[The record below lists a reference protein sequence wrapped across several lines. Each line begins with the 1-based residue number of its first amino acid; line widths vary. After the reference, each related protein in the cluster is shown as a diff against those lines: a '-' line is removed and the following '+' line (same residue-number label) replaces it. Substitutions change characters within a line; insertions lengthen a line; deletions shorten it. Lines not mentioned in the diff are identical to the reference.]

1 MSDFHLPNDTPRH
14 HRNRRLRRR
23 ISPARMARVLP
34 SALTLG
40 NLLCGFAAI
49 FYASRPAL
57 LPGGEP
63 NLVLGYWTPLTF
75 AGSLV
80 FIGMIFD
87 ALDGRVARMTRQ
99 TSELGE
105 QLDSMSDMVTFGV
118 APAFCVIQLVDI
130 GVPFLGAARVDTYFD
145 RAVLVI
151 AGVYA
156 ACCALRL
163 ARYNIEIDNPEES
176 DHLSF
181 KGLPSPA
188 AAGTV
193 ASLVL
198 LHQSLIADHATASVI
213 TGIGMVL
220 ITLLTAVGMV
230 STMRYPHLLNKYL
243 RGRAP
248 FHIIATAVLL
258 LIPAMLDLNITLA
271 VVFVAYALSTPVLM
285 VVAVLRGKPVP
296 QPLRFTGADESEDD
310 ESPRRAE
317 NQ

>member
-1 MSDFHLPNDTPRH
+1 MSDFHPPDPE
-14 HRNRRLRRR
+14 RRSRRRRRR

-49 FYASRPAL
+49 FYASRPL
-57 LPGGEP
+57 MLPSGEA
-63 NLVLGYWTPLTF
+63 NLVLGYWTPLTV

-105 QLDSMSDMVTFGV
+105 QLDSMADMVTFGV

-130 GVPFLGAARVDTYFD
+130 GVPFLGTARVDTYFD

-163 ARYNIEIDNPEES
+163 ARYNIEIDNPEEI

-213 TGIGMVL
+213 TGVGMVL
-220 ITLLTAVGMV
+220 ITLLAAVGMV

-258 LIPAMLDLNITLA
+258 LIPVMLDLYITLA
-271 VVFVAYALSTPVLM
+271 VVFVAYALSTPAVLLFFK
-285 VVAVLRGKPVP
+285 LRGKPAP
-296 QPLRFTGADESEDD
+296 PPLRFVTSEEDSES
-310 ESPRRAE
+310 SRRAQ